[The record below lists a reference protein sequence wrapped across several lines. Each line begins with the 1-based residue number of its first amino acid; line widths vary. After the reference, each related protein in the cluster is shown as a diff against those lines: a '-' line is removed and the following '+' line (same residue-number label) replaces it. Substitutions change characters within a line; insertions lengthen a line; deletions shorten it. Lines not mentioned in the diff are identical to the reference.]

1 MTMLENDHFTNN
13 ANQIKVEGGLT
24 INQAHQLKARLIE
37 SCNSAETLDVDLSE
51 VSEIDTAGLQLLLA
65 LRLGPKPVTFI
76 EPSPILL
83 RAAELL
89 NMTGLLFSGALSEES

>member
-1 MTMLENDHFTNN
+1 MLENVDLANST
-13 ANQIKVEGGLT
+13 NQIRVGGGLT
-24 INQAHQLKARLIE
+24 IHQANQLKAKLIE
-37 SCNSAETLDVDLSE
+37 SSNTAEAVDVDLSE

-76 EPSPILL
+76 GPSPTLL

-89 NMTGLLFSGALSEES
+89 NMTGLLFSGVHSKES